1 MGCVEDDAIVD
12 DLAIVAEGARVNGR
26 EILLYDEIARARP
39 QERTL
44 RPERG
49 AGSSVATIR
58 GVRQEL

>member
-1 MGCVEDDAIVD
+1 MI
-12 DLAIVAEGARVNGR
+12 LAIVAEGARVNGR